1 MTFTAQIANF
11 IAYGD
16 INTEL
21 EKGGWIKNVIEFSI
35 DKYECRLVVYPDV
48 LEMKRENPNNLKG
61 FFIESSDL
69 FIKGITSQDEGEQVV
84 TDICKLLSLAT
95 MSRVVWHSYSYKE
108 HGRSMTVSGFYN
120 NFRPLLEYEATN
132 QIKDFLECCWQP
144 YQQNKEK
151 RKLSAVIEYLLQCDK
166 PGQPLEARI
175 LFISIVLESLK
186 STYAHENGYKFD
198 GTGFLTDVQQ
208 DKKLK
213 CKDDTK
219 CKNRY
224 MSFRNLLE
232 KMLAEVGI
240 QVELT
245 DIIFYNY
252 LLIVRHLT
260 DNHF

>member
-1 MTFTAQIANF
+1 
-11 IAYGD
+11 
-16 INTEL
+16 
-21 EKGGWIKNVIEFSI
+21 
-35 DKYECRLVVYPDV
+35 
-48 LEMKRENPNNLKG
+48 
-61 FFIESSDL
+61 
-69 FIKGITSQDEGEQVV
+69 
-84 TDICKLLSLAT
+84 
-95 MSRVVWHSYSYKE
+95 
-108 HGRSMTVSGFYN
+108 MTVSGFYN

-245 DIIFYNY
+245 DIIRLRNEVFHNGLSEKCYEHMTKTYDAAQDIVREY
-252 LLIVRHLT
+252 LLKLLGYNGSYWVYSTACRQKKC
-260 DNHF
+260 